1 MRITTY
7 TTRIKDNLNVL
18 VKERAYNYKTENSHL
33 ESADKVVKMMCDVF
47 QIHLRAEEYVYLL
60 ALDTKCRVLGIFEVG
75 HGTVNACLLHTRE
88 IMIRN
93 VLCGASAFIVIHN
106 HPSGE
111 ISVSRD
117 DVNTTK
123 KLYEAG
129 ELMGIH
135 LLDHIIIV
143 REYEKETYYSM
154 AEHGLLK
161 E

>member
-18 VKERAYNYKTENSHL
+18 VKERAFNYKTENSHL
-33 ESADKVVKMMCDVF
+33 DSAEKIARMLCDVF
-47 QIHLRAEEYVYLL
+47 ELHLLAEEFVYLL
-60 ALDTKCRVLGIFEVG
+60 SLDAKCKVLGIFEVG

-93 VLCGASAFIVIHN
+93 LLCGASAFIVAHN

-111 ISVSRD
+111 LSISRD
-117 DVNTTK
+117 DVSTTK

-135 LLDHIIIV
+135 LLDHIIIG
-143 REYEKETYYSM
+143 REDAKETYYSM
-154 AEHGLLK
+154 AEHGLLQ